1 MIQIHADVK
10 HHYEGKSVV
19 DVDASYESG
28 KLYAILGPNGSG
40 KSTLL
45 RILSFI
51 EEPDTGGV
59 DFVESG
65 RPLIKDIQLKHRIVM
80 VPDRRG
86 LFNDTVLENVQYGLK
101 VRKIS
106 KSERSVIAEE
116 TLETVGLL
124 DKQKVNALVL
134 SNGEAQRLC
143 LAMALAVSPEIILL
157 DEPTAS
163 LDPYNAAMVEDII
176 KDMKSRVQLVLLVT
190 HNMFQAE
197 RLSDIVTFMYEGRVI
212 ETSETRKFF
221 KSPESIHAREFLK
234 GETVY

>member
-1 MIQIHADVK
+1 MIQIHAAVK
-10 HHYEGKSVV
+10 HHYEGRPVV
-19 DVDASYESG
+19 DVDFRFESG

-45 RILSFI
+45 RILSLI
-51 EEPDTGGV
+51 EEPNIGSV
-59 DFVESG
+59 EFAESG
-65 RPLIKDIQLKHRIVM
+65 RLSVKDLNLKRRIVM
-80 VPDRRG
+80 VPDRSG
-86 LFNDTVLENVQYGLK
+86 LFNDTVMENVQYGLK
-101 VRKIS
+101 IRKIA
-106 KSERSVIAEE
+106 KSDRKMIAEE

-124 DKQKVNALVL
+124 DKGKVNALVL

-176 KDMKSRVQLVLLVT
+176 MDMKGRVQLVFLVT
-190 HNMFQAE
+190 HNMFQAK
-197 RLSDIVTFMYEGRVI
+197 RLSDMVTFMYEGRVI
-212 ETSETRKFF
+212 ETSETGEFF
-221 KSPESIHAREFLK
+221 KSPETVPAQRFLK